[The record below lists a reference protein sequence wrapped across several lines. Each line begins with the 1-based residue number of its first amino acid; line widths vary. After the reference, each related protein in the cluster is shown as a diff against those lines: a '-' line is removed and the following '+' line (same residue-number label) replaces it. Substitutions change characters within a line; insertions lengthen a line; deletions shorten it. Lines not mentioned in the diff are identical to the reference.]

1 MKKLILLLFFILT
14 LAACKSSVKQESNN
28 IYESEDLLIRKL
40 SDKVYLHISYLKTQS
55 FGKVSCNGMIV
66 VDENEAIIFDTPTD
80 DKASH
85 ELIEWINNTLESK
98 TVGIV
103 ATHFHEDCLGGLN
116 EFHKNNIPSYA
127 NKSTIEFARSKG
139 SAVPQNGF
147 NDSLVLAVGN
157 KKVYLEYFGEG
168 HTKDN
173 IIGYFPNEKIMFGGC
188 LIKEIG
194 AGKGN
199 LEDANPE
206 DWANTV
212 RQIKNKYPDAETII
226 PGHGEL
232 GGQELL
238 DFTINLFET
247 DGIQ

>member
-1 MKKLILLLFFILT
+1 MKKLMFLFFLILT
-14 LAACKSSVKQESNN
+14 LAACKSSVKQESNT

-40 SDKVYLHISYLKTQS
+40 SDKVYLHISYLNTQS

-85 ELIEWINNTLESK
+85 ELIEWISNTLESK
-98 TVGIV
+98 TIGIV

-116 EFHKNNIPSYA
+116 EFHKISIPSYA
-127 NKSTIEFARSKG
+127 NNSTIEFAKSNG

-147 NDSLVLAVGN
+147 DDSLALAVGN
-157 KKVYLEYFGEG
+157 EEVYLEYFGEG

-173 IIGYFPNEKIMFGGC
+173 IIGYFPNEKIIFGGC

-194 AGKGN
+194 TGKGN
-199 LEDANPE
+199 LEDANTE
-206 DWANTV
+206 DWANSV
-212 RQIKNKYPDAETII
+212 RKIKNKYPDAKTII

-238 DFTINLFET
+238 DFTIDLFEIRRT
-247 DGIQ
+247 E